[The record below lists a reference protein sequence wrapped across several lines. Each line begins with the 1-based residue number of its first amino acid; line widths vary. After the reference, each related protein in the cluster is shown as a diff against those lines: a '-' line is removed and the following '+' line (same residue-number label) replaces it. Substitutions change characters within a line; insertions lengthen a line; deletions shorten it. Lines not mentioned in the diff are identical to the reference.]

1 MRLAPAVHPLS
12 TAHVAAALRL
22 STQAGWNQREDD
34 WRAMMAIA
42 PRGTFGA
49 TVDGSLVGTCI
60 GLDYGGF
67 GWIAMM
73 LVDPVHRRQGLGAAL
88 LTRAIAGLPRE
99 APIRLDATPLG
110 RPLYELH
117 GFRDESVLTRF
128 IAERAMFDHDD
139 VETDVL
145 EAVRPMNT
153 SDLPAV
159 LEVDAHVF
167 GGNRRHVLEWVLAA
181 APEYCAIAIVAGSLA
196 GYVFGRH
203 GRVFNHIGPVVA
215 RSESVARAL
224 VRRAAEVSPGRR
236 GIDSFDGRPE
246 WDHWLGRSGFL
257 AERRL
262 LRMRRERADG
272 VPQGIPLG
280 ANDGPLRAFAI
291 LGPEFG

>member
-1 MRLAPAVHPLS
+1 LRLVPTVHPLS
-12 TAHVAAALRL
+12 IAHVAAALRL
-22 STQAGWNQREDD
+22 STQAGWNQREED

-73 LVDPVHRRQGLGAAL
+73 LVDPVHRRLGLGAAL
-88 LTRAIAGLPRE
+88 LTRAIAALPRE

-110 RPLYELH
+110 RPLYARH
-117 GFRDESVLTRF
+117 GFTDECALTRF
-128 IAERAMFDHDD
+128 VAERAIFDNGE
-139 VETDVL
+139 VEAHVL
-145 EAVRPMNT
+145 DAVRPMNA
-153 SDLPAV
+153 SDLPVV
-159 LEVDAHVF
+159 LDVDARVF
-167 GGNRRHVLEWVLAA
+167 GGNRRHVLEWALAA
-181 APEYCAIAIVAGSLA
+181 APEYCAIAMGADSLA

-203 GRVFNHIGPVVA
+203 GLVFDQIGPVVA

-224 VRRAAEVSPGRR
+224 VRRAVEVSPRRR

-246 WDHWLGRSGFL
+246 WDQWLGRCGFL
-257 AERRL
+257 AERPL

-272 VPQGIPLG
+272 VAKGIAG
-280 ANDGPLRAFAI
+280 ANDDGPLHAFAI